1 MNIHTT
7 EAITALQRTVR
18 MTIPQ
23 IGEQAAQAYENM
35 RAEAQARQLVVNGPS
50 IFVAHSMP
58 QDAHTEFELTF
69 CLPVKGRAV
78 AGAECNTVIEL
89 KPEHHAALPWHFA

>member
-23 IGEQAAQAYENM
+23 IGEQAAQAY
-35 RAEAQARQLVVNGPS
+35 
-50 IFVAHSMP
+50 
-58 QDAHTEFELTF
+58 
-69 CLPVKGRAV
+69 
-78 AGAECNTVIEL
+78 
-89 KPEHHAALPWHFA
+89 